1 MQPTLSS
8 DPGFVMT
15 QASTFQLIGELVDE
29 VRTLLRQ
36 EVALARA
43 ELREE
48 AVRLMA
54 VVALGAIAA
63 GTLAIA
69 GLWLLIAITR
79 ALASVFALSLAI
91 VYAVVGIV
99 LGIVGL
105 VMMAI
110 VWRQVASLRVMPR
123 TRQTLRDG
131 PWAPRRE
138 GRPA

>member
-1 MQPTLSS
+1 
-8 DPGFVMT
+8 MT

-91 VYAVVGIV
+91 VYAGVGIV

-110 VWRQVASLRVMPR
+110 VWRQVASLRVLPR

>member
-1 MQPTLSS
+1 MQPTWSS

-54 VVALGAIAA
+54 VVALGTIAA

-91 VYAVVGIV
+91 VYAGVGIV

-110 VWRQVASLRVMPR
+110 VWRQVASLRVLPR
-123 TRQTLRDG
+123 TRQTLRDR